1 MDTINVQESEVCT
14 YTFHDNGIHE
24 FILLQPTPRGVDELV
39 KRINAL
45 YDTTTPGQLLRELI
59 EFRGGL
65 PPISYA
71 MQRAREQLARY
82 PNMPRIRA
90 VIMYDSNLFISFVMP
105 LANILFSRFNSI
117 SVKYMPTTKREAAFA
132 WLLQDK

>member
-1 MDTINVQESEVCT
+1 MDTIKIENPKVCA
-14 YTFHDNGIHE
+14 YTLHNNGIHE
-24 FILLQPTPRGVDELV
+24 FNLLLPTPRGVDALV
-39 KRINAL
+39 EQLNKV
-45 YDTTTPGQLLRELI
+45 YDATPSGQLVRELI

-71 MQRAREQLARY
+71 MKRAREQLARY
-82 PNMPRIRA
+82 PKMPNIRA

-105 LANILFSRFNSI
+105 LANILFSRFNTI
-117 SVKYMPTTKREAAFA
+117 NVKYLPTTKREAAIA